1 MCLLKHAHVRLHP
14 HLIYLRKHYNFTRKE
29 HLRRGTKNIG
39 PKSVHKCLN
48 GHQLNIHLHQ

>member
-1 MCLLKHAHVRLHP
+1 MFLLKHAHVRLHP
-14 HLIYLRKHYNFTRKE
+14 HLIYLRKNYNFTRKE